1 MPRQLSASDLSRV
14 RLSLQQSG
22 ISQQGIQQI
31 LSSQP
36 IMNPLD
42 RQAMLSTRST
52 PVCSKCR
59 SDDIISHATA
69 QWSNEKQEWELANTF
84 AQPAHC
90 NSCNAP
96 CEIVWLPLN

>member
-42 RQAMLSTRST
+42 RQAMLSILSSLITGVGF
-52 PVCSKCR
+52 PALDAGSK
-59 SDDIISHATA
+59 DPA
-69 QWSNEKQEWELANTF
+69 QMSINLDNIHRF
-84 AQPAHC
+84 RR
-90 NSCNAP
+90 
-96 CEIVWLPLN
+96 